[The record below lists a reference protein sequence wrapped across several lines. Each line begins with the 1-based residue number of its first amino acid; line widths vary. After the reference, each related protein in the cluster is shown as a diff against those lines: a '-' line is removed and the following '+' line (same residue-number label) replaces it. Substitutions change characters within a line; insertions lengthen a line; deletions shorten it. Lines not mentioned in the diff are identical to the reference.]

1 MKNPQPLK
9 CITWQQKWN
18 SFNLG
23 VRLKNE
29 VYSLK
34 HVKKAEKK
42 KTSEAGWWFQPIWK
56 ILVKLC
62 QIGSCPQIGM
72 KIKHIWNHHLYILD
86 DDWDS
91 NAEFISSMVE
101 S

>member
-1 MKNPQPLK
+1 MGTGSTIEMFFLATKMKLQN
-9 CITWQQKWN
+9 
-18 SFNLG
+18 NLG

-34 HVKKAEKK
+34 HLKKAEKN
-42 KTSEAGWWFQPIWK
+42 KTSEAGWWFQPILK
-56 ILVKLC
+56 NIS
-62 QIGSCPQIGM
+62 QIGSFPQIGM
-72 KIKHIWNHHLYILD
+72 KMKDIWNHHVDILD